1 MACSPS
7 INGVVEY
14 HKHIVNKEEFILP
27 RRYQKLRRIGIGA
40 QGTVVSAYDL
50 SRNNEKVAIKKLTKA
65 FTKEH
70 DAKRAYR
77 EIFLMKRMKHPN
89 IINLLN
95 LFTPNQSFDT
105 FNHIYVAMNCL
116 DANLNQ
122 LKTMLLDHPRIQF
135 IGYQMLSAVNYLHK
149 CEVAHRDLKPSNI
162 VINSHCIIK
171 LLDFGLARSMLDL
184 GEFIRIEGGV

>member
-1 MACSPS
+1 MLANNNMACSPS

-95 LFTPNQSFDT
+95 LFTPNQSFDVSEFYYT
-105 FNHIYVAMNCL
+105 YV
-116 DANLNQ
+116 D
-122 LKTMLLDHPRIQF
+122 
-135 IGYQMLSAVNYLHK
+135 
-149 CEVAHRDLKPSNI
+149 
-162 VINSHCIIK
+162 
-171 LLDFGLARSMLDL
+171 
-184 GEFIRIEGGV
+184 